1 MDTNKIV
8 EQIQEEIRQDILD
21 GIVSSSVKS
30 FSELH
35 NHVDANE
42 YGGLC
47 DEALYTIDPS
57 DQDQMDQINTIQD
70 IVDKWLSGGRE

>member
-8 EQIQEEIRQDILD
+8 EQIKEEIRQDILD

-42 YGGLC
+42 YGSLC
-47 DEALYTIDPS
+47 DEVLYTIDPS